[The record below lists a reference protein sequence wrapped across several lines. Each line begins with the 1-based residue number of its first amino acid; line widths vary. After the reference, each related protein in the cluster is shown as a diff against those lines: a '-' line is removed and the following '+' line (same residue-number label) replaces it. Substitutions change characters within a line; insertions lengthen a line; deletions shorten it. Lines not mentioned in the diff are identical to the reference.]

1 MTLTHTIDIDVLSQ
15 FPTSS
20 KPPAAL
26 TKASPAPAPAPATA
40 TPEKKPKDT
49 KTKPDARKLPSSL
62 EDLDISEDFA
72 KELADGMAALMRE
85 IAAEAG
91 DKPEEKLPKASQ
103 EDLEREAKFRKAWED
118 MLVEGMNG
126 ALDGEDVGGKGK
138 TAAAKSGEEQ
148 KADVP
153 DDGFQ
158 ASIRKAME
166 KLKES
171 DSSLQVCLIRDLLKK
186 MG

>member
-1 MTLTHTIDIDVLSQ
+1 MALTHIIDIDVLSQ

-20 KPPAAL
+20 KPPAAP
-26 TKASPAPAPAPATA
+26 TKPSPAPASATAA
-40 TPEKKPKDT
+40 TPEKKQKDT
-49 KTKPDARKLPSSL
+49 KTKPDAHKLPSSL

-91 DKPEEKLPKASQ
+91 EKPEEKLPKASQ

-171 DSSLQVCLIRDLLKK
+171 DSSLQVCLVRDLLKE